1 MRDNEDNERRLESIE
16 THKTLIRGF
25 IKVFSAVWL
34 TIWILWFISEG
45 IEGGVLNY
53 VPCALFLLATYNLFA
68 FYRKCR

>member
-1 MRDNEDNERRLESIE
+1 MHDNDDSERRLESIE
-16 THKTLIRGF
+16 THRALIRRF

-53 VPCALFLLATYNLFA
+53 VAYALFLLATYNLFV
-68 FYRKCR
+68 FYRKYR